1 MHSQI
6 NDCNEKSWN
15 NFISPVKKVM
25 LQTAISTVEN
35 DSFQYHA
42 TISLDN
48 CSQSSYITPK
58 LCEKL
63 NLIASRDVT
72 INVFGS

>member
-1 MHSQI
+1 
-6 NDCNEKSWN
+6 
-15 NFISPVKKVM
+15 M

-48 CSQSSYITPK
+48 RSQSSYITPK

-72 INVFGS
+72 INVFGI